1 MSWEISKSNIDE
13 FSSEVDF
20 NKMNYN
26 KENKSSSFRCPD
38 CFQLCKIKLSYFGN
52 KPEINYLCE
61 NNHKKKMSLSDFIK
75 KTKEIDIFKVA
86 CFENVNHIQSNNLNN
101 EFIFCYQCNHFYCN
115 ECYGNKHYNHKII
128 KISQFDS
135 NCPIHMKKFIN
146 YCEICKKNICSDC
159 IEHSDHS
166 LEKIEEINEET
177 IKQLRNNLNLYE
189 DYLNKVKKKIDS
201 IQKEIQEEVDNK
213 INYIRSLCSEFINT
227 NNEEIIFYKTILNTY
242 EENKRNNLNYI
253 MIKNLKSIIDV
264 HGFNIS
270 DLEINTKDIGRKIEN
285 TINYLTN
292 SNNFILKTIP
302 DFVEKKIE
310 IKSQGSFIL
319 SALTLNDGRLLTTNT
334 KGIITIYDKKELKEM
349 FNIVVKTY
357 DEKKNE
363 NGYGISLCKIND
375 LILIGTNVGKI
386 LIYKIFENEYIEY
399 KGINFEDKVRIYKI
413 FKYFNNNTIIAALE
427 NGNIYILNF
436 NNDNKLEKRKEYKTN
451 LNLINI
457 IGLNNNKIC
466 ISSIYEKK
474 KSLLFYN
481 INEKD
486 FQYLG
491 ETKDISLST
500 WVENLEKIN
509 EKYIIVVGSKLTI
522 IDTDNYEKKYIYDGI
537 KESYMTLVKIRNGDF
552 LAGGINNFMCFT
564 IDIYREN
571 NHVNFRIIQKFV
583 KQIFNDFSHN
593 ITQIVESEN
602 GTIIICSSVGAIKV
616 FE

>member
-1 MSWEISKSNIDE
+1 M
-13 FSSEVDF
+13 
-20 NKMNYN
+20 
-26 KENKSSSFRCPD
+26 
-38 CFQLCKIKLSYFGN
+38 
-52 KPEINYLCE
+52 
-61 NNHKKKMSLSDFIK
+61 
-75 KTKEIDIFKVA
+75 
-86 CFENVNHIQSNNLNN
+86 
-101 EFIFCYQCNHFYCN
+101 
-115 ECYGNKHYNHKII
+115 
-128 KISQFDS
+128 
-135 NCPIHMKKFIN
+135 MK
-146 YCEICKKNICSDC
+146 
-159 IEHSDHS
+159 
-166 LEKIEEINEET
+166 
-177 IKQLRNNLNLYE
+177 
-189 DYLNKVKKKIDS
+189 
-201 IQKEIQEEVDNK
+201 
-213 INYIRSLCSEFINT
+213 
-227 NNEEIIFYKTILNTY
+227 
-242 EENKRNNLNYI
+242 
-253 MIKNLKSIIDV
+253 
-264 HGFNIS
+264 
-270 DLEINTKDIGRKIEN
+270 
-285 TINYLTN
+285 
-292 SNNFILKTIP
+292 
-302 DFVEKKIE
+302 
-310 IKSQGSFIL
+310 
-319 SALTLNDGRLLTTNT
+319 
-334 KGIITIYDKKELKEM
+334 
-349 FNIVVKTY
+349 
-357 DEKKNE
+357 KKNE

-413 FKYFNNNTIIAALE
+413 FKYLNNNTIIAALE

>member
-1 MSWEISKSNIDE
+1 
-13 FSSEVDF
+13 
-20 NKMNYN
+20 
-26 KENKSSSFRCPD
+26 
-38 CFQLCKIKLSYFGN
+38 
-52 KPEINYLCE
+52 
-61 NNHKKKMSLSDFIK
+61 
-75 KTKEIDIFKVA
+75 
-86 CFENVNHIQSNNLNN
+86 
-101 EFIFCYQCNHFYCN
+101 
-115 ECYGNKHYNHKII
+115 
-128 KISQFDS
+128 
-135 NCPIHMKKFIN
+135 MKKFIN

-201 IQKEIQEEVDNK
+201 IQKEIQKEVENK
-213 INYIRSLCSEFINT
+213 INYIRSLCAEFINT

>member
-1 MSWEISKSNIDE
+1 MALEISKYNIDE

-38 CFQLCKIKLSYFGN
+38 CFQLGKIKLSYVGN
-52 KPEINYLCE
+52 KPKIQFLCE
-61 NNHKKKMSLSDFIK
+61 NNHEKNMSLSDFIK

-115 ECYGNKHYNHKII
+115 ECYGNKHYDHKTV
-128 KISQFDS
+128 KISEFDS
-135 NCPIHMKKFIN
+135 KCLIHSKKFIN
-146 YCEICKKNICSDC
+146 YCVICKKNICSEC
-159 IEHSDHS
+159 IEHSNHS

-177 IKQLRNNLNLYE
+177 IKQLKNNLNLYE

-264 HGFNIS
+264 HGVNIS

-292 SNNFILKTIP
+292 SNNFILKT
-302 DFVEKKIE
+302 IE